1 MYSILDNVKIVYLVT
16 EKTRDH
22 LTPEL
27 KLALVTPKTQAYK
40 LSQEQFPFKDPYWYV
55 FFAKISSSYFH
66 PGLGNLST
74 KNRLKDRFFNSRF
87 RQATRFAAEKPVFED
102 KLPRP
107 VFIHEL

>member
-1 MYSILDNVKIVYLVT
+1 MYGIWDNVKMVYLVT

-55 FFAKISSSYFH
+55 LFAKILLSYFY
-66 PGLGNLST
+66 PGLRNLST
-74 KNRLKDRFFNSRF
+74 KKKQPHGQVFQLK
-87 RQATRFAAEKPVFED
+87 
-102 KLPRP
+102 
-107 VFIHEL
+107 I

>member
-1 MYSILDNVKIVYLVT
+1 MVYLVT

-55 FFAKISSSYFH
+55 LFAKISSSYFH
-66 PGLGNLST
+66 PGLRNLST
-74 KNRLKDRFFNSRF
+74 KKTGSGSGFSAQNLDRSLNRFFENACLLACFLETSCRSQF
-87 RQATRFAAEKPVFED
+87 S
-102 KLPRP
+102 LMN
-107 VFIHEL
+107 

>member
-1 MYSILDNVKIVYLVT
+1 MYGILDIVKIVYLVT

-55 FFAKISSSYFH
+55 LFPKISSSYFH
-66 PGLGNLST
+66 PGLGNLCSN
-74 KNRLKDRFFNSRF
+74 NRLRDRFFSSKSVSICLLACFCRE
-87 RQATRFAAEKPVFED
+87 AAEASF
-102 KLPRP
+102 
-107 VFIHEL
+107 HS